1 MNFRYSLG
9 LLTLLGVLAFFY
21 LKGKPLLPVDGG
33 RQANPTEFSSL
44 QVTQRGSSFEL
55 EKADSAWTL
64 KGLPEAQLDPVSME
78 TFLGVLAHLRGQPL
92 GAESDFTK
100 EQLISFGLEP
110 GVLKIETADQHTYR
124 FGHLNKVTGR
134 RYLASGKGPQEDN
147 GEGTAAS
154 SLSVQ
159 MVGEDAFK
167 ILSQGKDALRDVK
180 PLKFKIG
187 EVSSFVFHG
196 QKKNLKVIRKDD
208 RGQFFLH
215 SDSGSRP
222 ELLPIDE
229 EFVAIIL
236 GGVAN
241 IEAKKYFDNPTNYY
255 FYGLEPEKFSLEIN
269 FGDETFSQKADVL
282 VSSGPLAGYSSGE
295 KSKTIYFGEVIQAEK
310 QGLSADARLP
320 QAVPKPEEHREY
332 FLKLKDKS
340 TVYQYEHPPYL
351 GLIGAAE
358 QMRDRSPYSYWSESE
373 VEILS
378 YRSGNKIV
386 QLSPEDKLALA
397 KSVSALRLVSFISP
411 MGKDDS
417 QGGGSLGKISHQLEF
432 RLDGEDDVYRVRVGE
447 ALEQLD
453 AGNDEIGAPYFMAF
467 QSPSS
472 PEMLAVVSSETK
484 KSLEISGDSPSN

>member
-167 ILSQGKDALRDVK
+167 ILS
-180 PLKFKIG
+180 
-187 EVSSFVFHG
+187 
-196 QKKNLKVIRKDD
+196 
-208 RGQFFLH
+208 
-215 SDSGSRP
+215 
-222 ELLPIDE
+222 LLPIDE